1 VIARVW
7 SLLLLV
13 VATASC
19 SGGSNPLASLTTP
32 PGPGVPDEAGV
43 APAIDAGLDAIAHAA
58 PDTDAPLEAQDEAQ
72 DAAADAS
79 DLDTGEPEEVWCP
92 AGVEMLPGTICAVL
106 PDRVRS
112 DPEPTL
118 VIFLH
123 GVTDVGS
130 GWQIALI
137 QGMSRYAEH
146 QNFALLAPRAPR
158 QPARQGQAE
167 AYAWRTSNLSPG
179 GEDALLDSWMA
190 AKTTLEGRTGHP
202 FKQVFVMGFSSGA
215 YYASSLALR
224 GRLPVDGYA
233 VFAGGSAPYSRAMV
247 SKVKPR
253 VPIFVGYG
261 TKDRAGS
268 RDARGLV
275 AALRAVRWKHRAM
288 EVRAGH
294 TITTTQ
300 FTSALA
306 YLRQENAPAPPPS
319 PPTTQPSNQPRRG
332 SKHRVRPRK

>member
-1 VIARVW
+1 MVRALSV
-7 SLLLLV
+7 LV
-13 VATASC
+13 LVATASC
-19 SGGSNPLASLTTP
+19 SGGTPSLAPATTAP
-32 PGPGVPDEAGV
+32 PTVADEAGAV
-43 APAIDAGLDAIAHAA
+43 ATDAGPDAMADTASDVDAALDTR
-58 PDTDAPLEAQDEAQ
+58 DLEEQ
-72 DAAADAS
+72 AAADTGGPDA
-79 DLDTGEPEEVWCP
+79 GEPEEAWCP
-92 AGVEMLPGTICAVL
+92 DGVETLAGTICAVV

-158 QPARQGQAE
+158 QPARERQAE

-190 AKTTLEGRTGHP
+190 AKSTLEARTGHP

-224 GRLPVDGYA
+224 GRLSVDGYA
-233 VFAGGSAPYSRAMV
+233 VFAGGSAPYAKAMV
-247 SKVKPR
+247 AKAKPR

-261 TKDRAGS
+261 TKDRTAS
-268 RDARGLV
+268 QDARGLV
-275 AALRAVRWKHRAM
+275 AALRAAGWKHRVLAA
-288 EVRAGH
+288 RAGH
-294 TITTTQ
+294 TITTQQ

-306 YLRQENAPAPPPS
+306 YLRQQNAPAS
-319 PPTTQPSNQPRRG
+319 PQPSAQPPGQTRRG

>member
-1 VIARVW
+1 VIARIR
-7 SLLLLV
+7 SLFLLV

-19 SGGSNPLASLTTP
+19 GGGTSAVASVRP
-32 PGPGVPDEAGV
+32 EPGPALPEEAGV
-43 APAIDAGLDAIAHAA
+43 TAVIEAGLDAIADAS
-58 PDTDAPLEAQDEAQ
+58 PDTDAGLDAQDVAR
-72 DAAADAS
+72 DAEPDAGEP
-79 DLDTGEPEEVWCP
+79 DAGEPEEAWCP
-92 AGVEMLPGTICAVL
+92 AGVEMLPGTICAVV
-106 PDRVRS
+106 PERVRS

-158 QPARQGQAE
+158 QPARKGQAE

-190 AKTTLEGRTGHP
+190 AKTTLEGRTGHS

-288 EVRAGH
+288 AVSAGH
-294 TITTTQ
+294 TITTRQ

-306 YLRQENAPAPPPS
+306 YLRQQNTPAPPS
-319 PPTTQPSNQPRRG
+319 TQPSTQPRRG

>member
-1 VIARVW
+1 VISRIW
-7 SLLLLV
+7 SLLPLV

-19 SGGSNPLASLTTP
+19 GGGTSPLASATTV
-32 PGPGVPDEAGV
+32 PGSGVPEEAGV
-43 APAIDAGLDAIAHAA
+43 AAAIDAGLDALADAEPE
-58 PDTDAPLEAQDEAQ
+58 PDAGLDAQDGTQE
-72 DAAADAS
+72 AAADAT
-79 DLDTGEPEEVWCP
+79 DPDAGEPEDVWCP

-158 QPARQGQAE
+158 QPARNGQAE

-179 GEDALLDSWMA
+179 GEDALLDSWTA
-190 AKTTLEGRTGHP
+190 AKTTLESRTGRP

-233 VFAGGSAPYSRAMV
+233 VFAGGSAPYSKAMV
-247 SKVKPR
+247 SRVKAR

-275 AALRAVRWKHRAM
+275 AALRAVKWKHRAM
-288 EVRAGH
+288 AVSAGH
-294 TITTTQ
+294 TITTRQ

-319 PPTTQPSNQPRRG
+319 QPSTQPSTQPRRG

>member
-1 VIARVW
+1 VIARIW

-19 SGGSNPLASLTTP
+19 SGGTSPVASVRTE
-32 PGPGVPDEAGV
+32 PGPGVPEEAGV
-43 APAIDAGLDAIAHAA
+43 AAAIDAGFDAIADAA
-58 PDTDAPLEAQDEAQ
+58 PDTDAALVAQDGAQ
-72 DAAADAS
+72 DAADAS
-79 DLDTGEPEEVWCP
+79 GLDAGEPEEVWCP

-158 QPARQGQAE
+158 QPAREGQAE

-190 AKTTLEGRTGHP
+190 AKTSLEGRTGHP

-233 VFAGGSAPYSRAMV
+233 VFAGGSAPYSKAMV

-288 EVRAGH
+288 AVSAGH
-294 TITTTQ
+294 TITTRQ

-319 PPTTQPSNQPRRG
+319 QPSTQPSTQPRRG

>member
-1 VIARVW
+1 MIARFW
-7 SLLLLV
+7 SLLLMV

-19 SGGSNPLASLTTP
+19 SGGTSPLASPMTA
-32 PGPGVPDEAGV
+32 PGAAVPEEAGV
-43 APAIDAGLDAIAHAA
+43 AAAIDAGLDAIADAA
-58 PDTDAPLEAQDEAQ
+58 PNPDAALDAQEGAQDTE
-72 DAAADAS
+72 ADAG
-79 DLDTGEPEEVWCP
+79 DPDAGEPEEVWCP

-106 PDRVRS
+106 PDRVRA
-112 DPEPTL
+112 DLEPTL

-137 QGMSRYAEH
+137 QGMARYAEH

-158 QPARQGQAE
+158 QPAREGQAE

-190 AKTTLEGRTGHP
+190 AKASLEGRTGHP

-233 VFAGGSAPYSRAMV
+233 VFAGGSAPYSQAMV
-247 SKVKPR
+247 AKVKPR
-253 VPIFVGYG
+253 APIFVGYG
-261 TKDRAGS
+261 TKDRTAS

-275 AALRAVRWKHRAM
+275 AALRAVRWKHQVLAAN
-288 EVRAGH
+288 AGH
-294 TITTTQ
+294 TITTKQ

-306 YLRQENAPAPPPS
+306 YLRQENTPAQPS
-319 PPTTQPSNQPRRG
+319 AQPTTQPRRG